1 MPYLREAGSI
11 SILPRRY
18 SCGALLVQRRK
29 AWRKAAA
36 SLNPNAYATS
46 SIVRSVSRT
55 YLIAACALNIN
66 SSISSRNDVPSCS
79 SFRRKV
85 RGLILRRSATSS
97 KLVGRLK
104 RLRKISR
111 TLPATPVFS
120 FNSLGK
126 LVAEL
131 QHLGI
136 GHLIST
142 IGWGIQ
148 PIEVE

>member
-1 MPYLREAGSI
+1 MTVPCFGEAEQHQYLV
-11 SILPRRY
+11 RRY

-36 SLNPNAYATS
+36 SLNPNTYATS

-55 YLIAACALNIN
+55 YLIAACALN

-97 KLVGRLK
+97 KLVGCPK

-120 FNSLGK
+120 FNSLSNFSQSCNTSEYVTSFPKFGG
-126 LVAEL
+126 AFS
-131 QHLGI
+131 Q
-136 GHLIST
+136 SS
-142 IGWGIQ
+142 
-148 PIEVE
+148 